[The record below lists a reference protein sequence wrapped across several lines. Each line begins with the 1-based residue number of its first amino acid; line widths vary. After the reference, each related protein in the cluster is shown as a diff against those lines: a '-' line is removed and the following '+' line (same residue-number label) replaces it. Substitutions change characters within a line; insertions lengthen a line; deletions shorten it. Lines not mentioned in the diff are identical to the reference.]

1 MPKLLQINVT
11 ANWGS
16 TGKIAEQI
24 GVLAQKQGW
33 ESYIAYG
40 RHMNA
45 SENKLIKIGST
56 IDTYEHYFEN
66 RFFDNEGCASR
77 RATNK
82 FINEID
88 KVEPDVIHLH
98 NIHDHYLNF
107 PILFKYIAEKNIP
120 VVWTQHD
127 LWAITGKC
135 CYIPSTCERWK
146 DNCFKCPLS
155 DRYSLDRSYRNHQL
169 KKNVFMGLSSLTI
182 VPVSEWLGDAISQ
195 SHLKERPMQIIHNG
209 IDLDVFKFKDQN
221 AQNSYDIP
229 DYKIV
234 LLGVAF
240 PWSERKGFRDF
251 VELSKRLDERYVIV
265 LVGLNEDQI
274 KELPKNM
281 IGLKRTQSQAELAG
295 LYARADILLSLSYG
309 ETFGMTM
316 AEAYACGTPSIVY
329 DNTAQPEI
337 VTPNTGRVAKTG
349 DLEDVKRLV
358 YEMAEFDFKAK
369 HTVDCRAR
377 AEQMYDKDKCFEQ
390 YIELYER
397 VLSTK

>member
-33 ESYIAYG
+33 ESNIAYG

-56 IDTYEHYFEN
+56 IDMYEHYIEN
-66 RFFDNEGCASR
+66 RFFDNEGLASR
-77 RATNK
+77 KATRT
-82 FINEID
+82 FVREIERIN
-88 KVEPDVIHLH
+88 PDVIHLH
-98 NIHDHYLNF
+98 NIHDHYLNL
-107 PILFKYIAEKNIP
+107 PILFKYIAEKKIP

-135 CYIPSTCERWK
+135 CYIPTTCDRWK
-146 DNCFKCPLS
+146 NNCFKCPLAN
-155 DRYSLDRSYRNHQL
+155 RYSLDRSDRNHQL
-169 KKNVFMGLSSLTI
+169 KKNVLKSLSSLTI
-182 VPVSEWLGDAISQ
+182 VPVSEWVGGFISQ
-195 SHLKERPMQIIHNG
+195 SHLKERPMQVIYNG
-209 IDLDVFKFKDQN
+209 IDLNVFKFKDQK
-221 AQNSYDIP
+221 ALNSYDIP
-229 DYKIV
+229 DHKIV

-240 PWSERKGFRDF
+240 PWSERKGLRDF

-265 LVGLNEDQI
+265 LVGLNEDQK
-274 KELPKNM
+274 KELPQNM

-316 AEAYACGTPSIVY
+316 AEAYACGTPCIVY

-337 VTPNTGRVAKTG
+337 VAPNTGRVAKTG
-349 DLEDVKRLV
+349 EIEDVKRLV
-358 YEMAEFDFKAK
+358 YEMTESDFKAK
-369 HTVDCRAR
+369 HTIDCRAR

-390 YIELYER
+390 YIELYNR
-397 VLSTK
+397 ILK